1 MLISIHPN
9 LVEITFGVCVAVLW
23 NSNKILALF
32 SHECFCS
39 GCSLTDFRKK
49 IQYCIPLNKFLL
61 MLISWVEVPSW
72 RENLGSVDGFIV
84 LVCGR

>member
-1 MLISIHPN
+1 MYVWLCFGIVTKFWLYSHMNVFAVDAVLLIS
-9 LVEITFGVCVAVLW
+9 E
-23 NSNKILALF
+23 
-32 SHECFCS
+32 
-39 GCSLTDFRKK
+39 KK